1 MSRRNALRLGRI
13 LGIEIKLDYSW
24 FIVFAL
30 LIMSL
35 SAQYFPGSF
44 PDWSPTAY
52 WAMGTITAVLFFLSV
67 LAHELAHSLI
77 SQASGVP
84 VRDITLFIFGGA
96 AQISDEPKTARD
108 EFWMALVGPMTSLV
122 LAGAAGAVTL
132 LARGGNAYLLALSS
146 WLARINLSLALFNL
160 IPGFPLDGGR
170 VFRAIV
176 WAITG
181 NLKLATRVAAG
192 LGRLVAYGFIFWG
205 VVQLFGG
212 NWADGLWIAFIGW
225 FLENAAISSY
235 RRIEL
240 RELLAGH
247 TAREVMTSECRI
259 VPPHLTLDVLVDQV
273 ILPSGRRCF
282 PVQEGGKFY
291 GLVTVHNVREVPRGE
306 WKTTRVQDVMI
317 AREQL
322 RSVTPDEDL
331 NVVFDRMTAEDVNQL
346 AVVDNGQLLGML
358 ARDNLLNF
366 IRLKAELGTR
376 GAFR

>member
-1 MSRRNALRLGRI
+1 MSRRNALRVGRI
-13 LGIEIKLDYSW
+13 LGIDIKLDYSW

-35 SAQYFPGSF
+35 SGQYFPGAF
-44 PDWSPTAY
+44 PGWSSGAY
-52 WAMGTITAVLFFLSV
+52 WAIGTITALLFFMSV
-67 LAHELAHSLI
+67 LAHELAHSLS

-96 AQISDEPKTARD
+96 AQISEEPKTASG
-108 EFWMALVGPMTSLV
+108 EFWMALVGPLTSLV
-122 LAGAAGAVTL
+122 LAGLAGAVML
-132 LARGGNAYLLALSS
+132 FAGARNGYLLALTS

-181 NLKLATRVAAG
+181 NLKLATRVATG

-205 VVQLFGG
+205 IVQLFGG

-225 FLENAAISSY
+225 FLENAAMASY
-235 RRIEL
+235 RRIAL
-240 RELLAGH
+240 HELLAGH
-247 TAREVMTSECRI
+247 TAREVMTSECSI
-259 VPPHLTLDVLVDQV
+259 VPRHLTLDVLVDQV

-282 PVQEGGKFY
+282 PVQEAGELY
-291 GLVTVHNVREVPRGE
+291 GLVTVHSIKEVPRGE
-306 WKTTRVQDVMI
+306 WKETRVQDVMI
-317 AREQL
+317 ARDEL
-322 RSVTPDEDL
+322 KSVTPDEDL

-366 IRLKAELGTR
+366 IRLKAELG
-376 GAFR
+376 A